1 MKFREILGKIHQN
14 FAEKLQNFEIFVKI
28 FEKNAKKIHEVFAE
42 NLRSERCKG
51 MQIL

>member
-1 MKFREILGKIHQN
+1 MKFWAKFIKILLKNDKI
-14 FAEKLQNFEIFVKI
+14 LKI
-28 FEKNAKKIHEVFAE
+28 FAKFFEKMQKKITKFFAE